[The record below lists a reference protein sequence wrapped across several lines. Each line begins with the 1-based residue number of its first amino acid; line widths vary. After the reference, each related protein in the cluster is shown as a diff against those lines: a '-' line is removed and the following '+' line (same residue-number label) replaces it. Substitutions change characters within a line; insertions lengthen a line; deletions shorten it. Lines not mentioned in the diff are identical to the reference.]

1 MGRLVDWPTRLND
14 HIEEWRHK
22 KFEWGKADC
31 ALFCLYAEKAI
42 CGSSRFDDFIGKY
55 RSAAGSARALL
66 KIGAGDLAASVGARL
81 REINVLEAQRG
92 DVALIDTPLGDAL
105 SLVVGD
111 KVAAMGKDGL
121 IFLPLMS
128 AKKAWKV

>member
-1 MGRLVDWPTRLND
+1 MGRLVDWPSRLND

-42 CGSSRFDDFIGKY
+42 CGASRFDDFIGKY
-55 RSAAGSARALL
+55 RSAAGSAKALL
-66 KIGAGDLAASVGARL
+66 KIGGGDLSASVGARL
-81 REINVLEAQRG
+81 AEIEPYKAQRG

-121 IFLPLMS
+121 VFLPLS
-128 AKKAWKV
+128 AAKQAWKV

>member
-1 MGRLVDWPTRLND
+1 MGRLADWPTRLND

-31 ALFCLYAEKAI
+31 ALFCLYAEKAM

-55 RSAAGSARALL
+55 RSAAGSVKALL

-81 REINVLEAQRG
+81 DEIDPIKAQRG
-92 DVALIDTPLGDAL
+92 DVALIDTPDGDAL
-105 SLVVGD
+105 SLVIGD

-121 IFLPLMS
+121 VFLPLS
-128 AKKAWKV
+128 AAKQAWKV

>member
-42 CGSSRFDDFIGKY
+42 CGASRFDDFIGKY
-55 RSAAGSARALL
+55 RSAAGSAKALL

-81 REINVLEAQRG
+81 REIKVLEAQRG
-92 DVALIDTPLGDAL
+92 DVALIDTPDGDAL

-121 IFLPLMS
+121 VFLPLS
-128 AKKAWKV
+128 AAKKAWKV

>member
-1 MGRLVDWPTRLND
+1 MGRLANWPDLLAN

-22 KFEWGKADC
+22 KFEWGRADC

-42 CGSSRFDDFIGKY
+42 CGSSRFDDFIGQY
-55 RSAAGSARALL
+55 RSAAGSVKALL

-81 REINVLEAQRG
+81 DEIEPVKAQRG
-92 DVALIDTPLGDAL
+92 DVALIDTPDGDAL
-105 SLVVGD
+105 SLIVGD

-121 IFLPLMS
+121 VFLPLS
-128 AKKAWKV
+128 AAKKVWRV

>member
-1 MGRLVDWPTRLND
+1 MGRVIDWPDRLQA

-55 RSAAGSARALL
+55 RSAAGSVKALL
-66 KIGAGDLAASVGARL
+66 KIGGGDLAASVGARL
-81 REINVLEAQRG
+81 REIKPSEAQRG

-121 IFLPLMS
+121 IFLPLDA

>member
-1 MGRLVDWPTRLND
+1 MGRLVDWPTRLNN

-66 KIGAGDLAASVGARL
+66 KIGAGDLATSVGARL
-81 REINVLEAQRG
+81 REIKVLEAQRG

>member
-1 MGRLVDWPTRLND
+1 MGRVVDWPDRLQA

-42 CGSSRFDDFIGKY
+42 CGSSRFDDFIGQY
-55 RSAAGSARALL
+55 RSAAGSVKALL
-66 KIGAGDLAASVGARL
+66 KIGGGDLAASVGARL
-81 REINVLEAQRG
+81 REIKPSEAQRG

-105 SLVVGD
+105 SLVIGD
-111 KVAAMGKDGL
+111 KVAAMSKDGL
-121 IFLPLMS
+121 VFLPLIS

>member
-81 REINVLEAQRG
+81 REIKVLEAQRG

-105 SLVVGD
+105 SSGVGD
-111 KVAAMGKDGL
+111 KVAALGKDGL

-128 AKKAWKV
+128 AKKAGQG

>member
-1 MGRLVDWPTRLND
+1 MGRVVDWPDRLQA

-42 CGSSRFDDFIGKY
+42 CGSSRFDDFIGQY
-55 RSAAGSARALL
+55 RSAAGSVKALL
-66 KIGAGDLAASVGARL
+66 KIGGGDLAASVGARL
-81 REINVLEAQRG
+81 REIKPSEAQRG

-111 KVAAMGKDGL
+111 RVAAMGKDGL
-121 IFLPLMS
+121 IFLPLDA
-128 AKKAWKV
+128 AKQAWKV

>member
-1 MGRLVDWPTRLND
+1 
-14 HIEEWRHK
+14 
-22 KFEWGKADC
+22 
-31 ALFCLYAEKAI
+31 
-42 CGSSRFDDFIGKY
+42 
-55 RSAAGSARALL
+55 
-66 KIGAGDLAASVGARL
+66 L
-81 REINVLEAQRG
+81 REIKVLEAQRG

-121 IFLPLMS
+121 IFLPLMA

>member
-55 RSAAGSARALL
+55 CSAAGSAKALL
-66 KIGAGDLAASVGARL
+66 KIGAGDLATSVGARL
-81 REINVLEAQRG
+81 TEIEPYKAQRG
-92 DVALIDTPLGDAL
+92 DVALIDTPTGDAL
-105 SLVVGD
+105 SLVIGD
-111 KVAAMGKDGL
+111 KVAAMGQDGL
-121 IFLPLMS
+121 VFLPLS
-128 AKKAWKV
+128 AAKQAWKV

>member
-55 RSAAGSARALL
+55 RSAAGSAKALL

-81 REINVLEAQRG
+81 REVKVLEAQRG
-92 DVALIDTPLGDAL
+92 DVALIDTPTGDAL

-121 IFLPLMS
+121 VFLPLIS

>member
-55 RSAAGSARALL
+55 RSAAGSAKALL
-66 KIGAGDLAASVGARL
+66 KIGAGDLATSVGARL
-81 REINVLEAQRG
+81 REIKVLEAQRG

-111 KVAAMGKDGL
+111 KVAAMSKDGL

>member
-1 MGRLVDWPTRLND
+1 MGRLVDWPSRLND

-22 KFEWGKADC
+22 KFQWGKAEC

-55 RSAAGSARALL
+55 RSAAGSAKALL
-66 KIGAGDLAASVGARL
+66 RIGGGGLAASVGARL
-81 REINVLEAQRG
+81 AEIEPSKAQRG

-121 IFLPLMS
+121 VFLPLS
-128 AKKAWKV
+128 AAKQAWKV

>member
-1 MGRLVDWPTRLND
+1 MGRVVDWPDRLQA

-42 CGSSRFDDFIGKY
+42 CGSSRFDDFIGQY
-55 RSAAGSARALL
+55 RSAAGSVKALL
-66 KIGAGDLAASVGARL
+66 KIGGGDLAASVGARL
-81 REINVLEAQRG
+81 REIKPSEAQRG

-121 IFLPLMS
+121 VFLPLTA
-128 AKKAWKV
+128 AKQAWKV

>member
-14 HIEEWRHK
+14 HVEEWRHK

-81 REINVLEAQRG
+81 REIKVLEAQRG

>member
-81 REINVLEAQRG
+81 REIKVLEAQRG

-121 IFLPLMS
+121 IFLPLMA

>member
-22 KFEWGKADC
+22 KFEWGKSDC
-31 ALFCLYAEKAI
+31 GHFCLYAEKAI
-42 CGSSRFDDFIGKY
+42 CGASRFDDWIGQY
-55 RSAAGSARALL
+55 SSQNGFARFLVKMGL
-66 KIGAGDLAASVGARL
+66 GDLATSVGARL
-81 REINVLEAQRG
+81 REIKVLEAQRG

>member
-55 RSAAGSARALL
+55 RSAAGSVKALL
-66 KIGAGDLAASVGARL
+66 KIGGGDLAASVGARL
-81 REINVLEAQRG
+81 AEIETSKAQRG
-92 DVALIDTPLGDAL
+92 DVALIDTPAGDAL
-105 SLVVGD
+105 SLVIGD

-121 IFLPLMS
+121 VFLPLS
-128 AKKAWKV
+128 AAKKAWKV

>member
-1 MGRLVDWPTRLND
+1 MGRVIDWPDRLQA

-42 CGSSRFDDFIGKY
+42 CGSSRFDDFIGQY
-55 RSAAGSARALL
+55 RSAAGSVKALL
-66 KIGAGDLAASVGARL
+66 KIGGGDLAASVGARL
-81 REINVLEAQRG
+81 REIKPSEAQRG

-111 KVAAMGKDGL
+111 RVAAMGKDGL
-121 IFLPLMS
+121 IFLPLDA

>member
-1 MGRLVDWPTRLND
+1 MGRLVDWPDRLQA

-22 KFEWGKADC
+22 KFEWGKSDC
-31 ALFCLYAEKAI
+31 GHFCLYAEKAI
-42 CGSSRFDDFIGKY
+42 CGASRFDDWIGQY
-55 RSAAGSARALL
+55 SSQNGFARFLV
-66 KIGAGDLAASVGARL
+66 KMGVGDLAASVGARL
-81 REINVLEAQRG
+81 REINPSKAQRG
-92 DVALIDTPLGDAL
+92 DVALIDTPAGDAL

-121 IFLPLMS
+121 IFLPLNA

>member
-1 MGRLVDWPTRLND
+1 MGRVVDWPDRLQA

-42 CGSSRFDDFIGKY
+42 CGSSRFDDFIGQY
-55 RSAAGSARALL
+55 RSAAGSAKALL
-66 KIGAGDLAASVGARL
+66 KIGGGDLAASVGARL
-81 REINVLEAQRG
+81 REIKPSEAQRG

-111 KVAAMGKDGL
+111 RVAAMGKDGL
-121 IFLPLMS
+121 IFLPLDA

>member
-1 MGRLVDWPTRLND
+1 MGRLADWPTRLHD

-31 ALFCLYAEKAI
+31 GHFCLYAEKAM
-42 CGSSRFDDFIGKY
+42 CGSSRFEDWIGQYSSQK
-55 RSAAGSARALL
+55 GFARFLV
-66 KIGAGDLAASVGARL
+66 KMGVDDLAAGVGARL
-81 REINVLEAQRG
+81 SEIEVIKAQRG
-92 DVALIDTPLGDAL
+92 DVTLIDTPDGDAL

-121 IFLPLMS
+121 IFLPVMS

>member
-1 MGRLVDWPTRLND
+1 MGRVVDWPARLND

-42 CGSSRFDDFIGKY
+42 CGSSRFDDFVGQYK
-55 RSAAGSARALL
+55 SAKGSAKALL
-66 KIGAGDLAASVGARL
+66 KIGAGDLAKSVGERL
-81 REINVLEAQRG
+81 QEIKPLAAQRG
-92 DVALIDTPLGDAL
+92 DVALVSTSMGDAL

-121 IFLPLMS
+121 VFLPLKS
-128 AKKAWKV
+128 AKQAWKV

>member
-1 MGRLVDWPTRLND
+1 MGRVVDWPDRLQA

-31 ALFCLYAEKAI
+31 SLFCLYAEKAI
-42 CGSSRFDDFIGKY
+42 CGSSRFDDFIGQY
-55 RSAAGSARALL
+55 RSAAGSVKALL
-66 KIGAGDLAASVGARL
+66 KIGGGDLAASVGARL
-81 REINVLEAQRG
+81 REIKPSEAQRG

-111 KVAAMGKDGL
+111 RVAAMGKDGL
-121 IFLPLMS
+121 IFLPLDA

>member
-22 KFEWGKADC
+22 KFEWGKSDC

-55 RSAAGSARALL
+55 RSAAGSAKALL
-66 KIGAGDLAASVGARL
+66 KIGAGNLAARVGARL
-81 REINVLEAQRG
+81 PEIKVLEAQRG
-92 DVALIDTPLGDAL
+92 DVALIDTPDGDAL

-111 KVAAMGKDGL
+111 KVAAMGKNGL
-121 IFLPLMS
+121 VFLPLMS

>member
-1 MGRLVDWPTRLND
+1 MGRLEDWPLRLNN

-55 RSAAGSARALL
+55 RSAAGSVKALL
-66 KIGAGDLAASVGARL
+66 KIGGGDLAASVGARL
-81 REINVLEAQRG
+81 AEIETSKAQRG
-92 DVALIDTPLGDAL
+92 DVALIDTPAGDAL
-105 SLVVGD
+105 SLVIGD

-121 IFLPLMS
+121 VFLPLS
-128 AKKAWKV
+128 AAKKAWKV

>member
-1 MGRLVDWPTRLND
+1 MGRVVDWPDRLQA

-42 CGSSRFDDFIGKY
+42 CGSSRFDDFIGQY
-55 RSAAGSARALL
+55 RSAAGSVKTLL
-66 KIGAGDLAASVGARL
+66 KIGGGDLSASVGARL
-81 REINVLEAQRG
+81 REIKPSEAQRG

-111 KVAAMGKDGL
+111 RVAAMGKDGL
-121 IFLPLMS
+121 IFLPLDA

>member
-1 MGRLVDWPTRLND
+1 MGRVIDWPDRLQA

-42 CGSSRFDDFIGKY
+42 CGSSRFDDFIGQY
-55 RSAAGSARALL
+55 RSAAGSAKALL
-66 KIGAGDLAASVGARL
+66 KIGGGDLAASVGARL
-81 REINVLEAQRG
+81 REIKPSEAQRG

-111 KVAAMGKDGL
+111 RVAAMGKDGL
-121 IFLPLMS
+121 IFLPLDA

>member
-1 MGRLVDWPTRLND
+1 MGRVVDWPDRLQA

-42 CGSSRFDDFIGKY
+42 CGSSRFDDFIGQY
-55 RSAAGSARALL
+55 RSAAGSVKALL
-66 KIGAGDLAASVGARL
+66 KIGGGDLAASVGARL
-81 REINVLEAQRG
+81 REIKPSEAQRG

-105 SLVVGD
+105 SLVIGD
-111 KVAAMGKDGL
+111 RVAAMGKDGL
-121 IFLPLMS
+121 IFLPLDA
-128 AKKAWKV
+128 AKQAWKV

>member
-1 MGRLVDWPTRLND
+1 MGRLADWPTRLHD
-14 HIEEWRHK
+14 HIEQWRYK

-42 CGSSRFDDFIGKY
+42 CGASRFDDFIGKY
-55 RSAAGSARALL
+55 RSAAGSAKALL
-66 KIGAGDLAASVGARL
+66 KIGGGDLAASVGARL
-81 REINVLEAQRG
+81 AEIEPSKAQRG

-121 IFLPLMS
+121 VFLPLS
-128 AKKAWKV
+128 AAKQAWKV

>member
-1 MGRLVDWPTRLND
+1 MGRVVDWPDRLQA

-42 CGSSRFDDFIGKY
+42 CGSSRFDDFIGQY
-55 RSAAGSARALL
+55 RSAAGSVKALL
-66 KIGAGDLAASVGARL
+66 KIGGGDLAASVGARL
-81 REINVLEAQRG
+81 REIKPSEAQRG

-111 KVAAMGKDGL
+111 RVAAMGKDGL
-121 IFLPLMS
+121 IFLPLDA